1 MAFQP
6 GVLDGDRDG
15 PDLIIRCRPYA
26 NLVSAAAACAVALL
40 APQQQLALALEDA
53 ELVQHARGS
62 GDGWRGYCTIN
73 HKPPGANERLREIVL
88 PVAELPWFIEKALR
102 AFRGED
108 LYIAQHSYAARQ
120 RRTGDLLS
128 LNLAHVD
135 LDVYKSAWSKMP
147 AEEVA
152 PIIVARLVDAGIPAP
167 SYIVASGR
175 GLQAKWVSSRQLVH
189 EALPRWQ
196 DAHRWL
202 VREDGPLGEFGA
214 DEKAILP
221 TQILRLVGSTHQQ
234 ADEVVR
240 VVWMS
245 GTLTAPTTYDFDA
258 WCSKVLPYSRE
269 QVREFR
275 ARLQQFKVW
284 DEENAA
290 NRQRLAE
297 EEGAAVAK
305 ARAAARQ
312 KAWEQTARAIG
323 TTPAA
328 LASMDD
334 LVAGEVWQ
342 RRIKTM
348 EKIVET
354 RWGAAGVPAG
364 QRHEWVWIAANALAW
379 VNRDQAK
386 PLGADLTAW
395 ARRLV
400 PGYTAV
406 EVRAA
411 AASVLKRAAG
421 QGAGLYRMTEA
432 TFRAKLGVTEEDVA
446 QAMGGRRNADEDR
459 WDIGSMGFERM
470 RGLDFDAYKAETR
483 RRQAEAAVR
492 TNTMHRAAREPL
504 VAKAKALRAAGQSLP
519 EIAKALGVSV
529 GTAWNWTKA

>member
-1 MAFQP
+1 MAS
-6 GVLDGDRDG
+6 
-15 PDLIIRCRPYA
+15 LI
-26 NLVSAAAACAVALL
+26 
-40 APQQQLALALEDA
+40 QKQLALALEDA
-53 ELVQHARGS
+53 ELVQHARES
-62 GDGWRGYCTIN
+62 GGGWRGYCTIN
-73 HKPPGANERLREIVL
+73 HKPPGAGERLREIVL
-88 PVAELPWFIEKALR
+88 PVAEMPWFIEKALR

-135 LDVYKSAWSKMP
+135 LDVYKSAWSKMAP
-147 AEEVA
+147 DALA
-152 PIIVARLVDAGIPAP
+152 PIIVERLADTGIPPP

-175 GLQAKWVSSRQLVH
+175 GLQAKWLWSRPLVP

-196 DAHRWL
+196 AAHRWL
-202 VREDGPLGEFGA
+202 VREGGPLDEFGA

-240 VVWMS
+240 IVWMS
-245 GTLTAPTTYDFDA
+245 GTLASPTTYDFDA
-258 WCSKVLPYSRE
+258 WCSKVLPFSRD

-275 ARLQQFKVW
+275 SRMQQFNAW

-290 NRQRLAE
+290 NRQRLADE
-297 EEGAAVAK
+297 VGPGVAK
-305 ARAAARQ
+305 SRTLARQ
-312 KAWEQTARAIG
+312 NAWDQTARAIG
-323 TTPAA
+323 TTTAV
-328 LASMDD
+328 LASMGD
-334 LVAGEVWQ
+334 LIAGEIWQ

-386 PLGADLTAW
+386 PLAADLTAW

-421 QGAGLYRMTEA
+421 QGAGLYRMTET
-432 TFRAKLGVTEEDVA
+432 TFRTKLGITEEDVA
-446 QAMGGRRNADEDR
+446 QAVGVRRNTDEYR
-459 WDIGSMGFERM
+459 WDIGAMGFEPM
-470 RGLDFDAYKAETR
+470 RGLDFNAYKAETR
-483 RRQAEAAVR
+483 RRQTEAAVR

-504 VAKAKALRAAGQSLP
+504 VAKAKALRANSQSLP
-519 EIAKALGVSV
+519 EIAKTLGVSV
-529 GTAWNWTKA
+529 ATVWNWTKA

>member
-1 MAFQP
+1 M
-6 GVLDGDRDG
+6 
-15 PDLIIRCRPYA
+15 
-26 NLVSAAAACAVALL
+26 SAAAACAVAFL
-40 APQQQLALALEDA
+40 APHQQLVLALEDA
-53 ELVQHARGS
+53 ELVQHARESS
-62 GDGWRGYCTIN
+62 GVWRGYCTIN
-73 HKPPGANERLREIVL
+73 HKPPGSGERLREIVF
-88 PVAELPWFIEKALR
+88 PVAELPWFIENALR
-102 AFRGED
+102 SFRGED

-135 LDVYKSAWSKMP
+135 LDVYKSAWSKMSP
-147 AEEVA
+147 EAVA
-152 PIIVARLVDAGIPAP
+152 PVIVARLADVGIPAP

-175 GLQAKWVSSRQLVH
+175 GLQAKWVWSRPLAP

-196 DAHRWL
+196 VAHRYL
-202 VREDGPLGEFGA
+202 VGEGGPLAEFGA

-240 VVWMS
+240 VVWMN
-245 GTLTAPTTYDFDA
+245 GTLAAPTTYDFDA

-269 QVREFR
+269 QVREWR
-275 ARLQQFKVW
+275 ARQRQFKVW

-290 NRQRLAE
+290 NRQRLVE
-297 EEGAAVAK
+297 EEGAGVAK
-305 ARAAARQ
+305 SRALARQ
-312 KAWEQTARAIG
+312 KALEQAARAMG
-323 TTPAA
+323 MTSAA

-334 LVAGEVWQ
+334 LIAGEVWQ
-342 RRIKTM
+342 RRLKAM
-348 EKIVET
+348 EKVVEI
-354 RWGAAGVPAG
+354 RWGAAGVPVG

-386 PLGADLTAW
+386 PLAADLMAW

-421 QGAGLYRMTEA
+421 QGAGLYRMTET
-432 TFRAKLGVTEEDVA
+432 TFRTKLGITDEEIA
-446 QAMGGRRNADEDR
+446 QVVGARRNTDEDR
-459 WDIGSMGFERM
+459 WDIGAMRFARM

-504 VAKAKALRAAGQSLP
+504 VAKAKALRAAGQLL
-519 EIAKALGVSV
+519 EDVAKALGVSV
-529 GTAWNWTKA
+529 GTAWNWTKI

>member
-1 MAFQP
+1 M
-6 GVLDGDRDG
+6 
-15 PDLIIRCRPYA
+15 
-26 NLVSAAAACAVALL
+26 SAAAACAVALL
-40 APQQQLALALEDA
+40 APHQQLVLALEDA
-53 ELVQHARGS
+53 ELVQHARDS
-62 GDGWRGYCTIN
+62 GGGWRGYCTIN
-73 HKPPGANERLREIVL
+73 HKPPGASERLREIVL
-88 PVAELPWFIEKALR
+88 PVAKLPWFIEQALR
-102 AFRGED
+102 SFRGED

-135 LDVYKSAWSKMP
+135 LDVYKSAWSKMAP
-147 AEEVA
+147 EAVA
-152 PIIVARLVDAGIPAP
+152 PIIVERLADAGIPAP

-175 GLQAKWVSSRQLVH
+175 GLQAKWVWSRPLVP

-196 DAHRWL
+196 AAHRWL
-202 VREDGPLGEFGA
+202 IREGGPLDEFGA

-245 GTLTAPTTYDFDA
+245 GTLAAPTTYDFDA
-258 WCSKVLPYSRE
+258 WCSKVLPYTRE
-269 QVREFR
+269 EVREFR

-290 NRQRLAE
+290 NRRRLAE

-305 ARAAARQ
+305 IRALNRQ
-312 KAWEQTARAIG
+312 KALEQIARAIG

-334 LVAGEVWQ
+334 LIAGEVWQ
-342 RRIKTM
+342 RRLRVM
-348 EKIVET
+348 EKIVEV

-386 PLGADLTAW
+386 PLGVDLTAW
-395 ARRLV
+395 ARMFV
-400 PGYTAV
+400 PGYSAV

-421 QGAGLYRMTEA
+421 QGAGLYRMAET
-432 TFRAKLGVTEEDVA
+432 TFRAKLGITEEEVA
-446 QAMGGRRNADEDR
+446 QAVGVRRNTDEDR
-459 WDIGSMGFERM
+459 WAIGVMGFEPM

-519 EIAKALGVSV
+519 KVAEALGVSV
-529 GTAWNWTKA
+529 ATAWNWTKT